1 MNMLN
6 RFFVLAMLMCLSSIS
21 YSHDWKFV
29 MMDSDY
35 TTYSIDTNIERNDS
49 VVRFWS
55 RENETK
61 KVLFNTLKKDEYYM
75 RERYSMIDCDER
87 EIANLI
93 TVYYG
98 VDDNKAVE
106 HHAKPRWKKIET
118 DSVESKF
125 FKLACS

>member
-1 MNMLN
+1 MLN

-35 TTYSIDTNIERNDS
+35 TTYSIDTNIEGRGES
-49 VVRFWS
+49 IVHFWS
-55 RENETK
+55 RENETR
-61 KVLFNTLKKDEYYM
+61 KVLFNTLEKDEYYM
-75 RERYSMIDCDER
+75 RERYSMMNCENR

-98 VDDNKAVE
+98 VGENKAVE
-106 HHAKPRWKKIET
+106 HHAKPRWKVILP

-125 FKLACS
+125 FQLVCN